1 MTVAGVSSPAHAGLV
16 NRLGLWILAMLLLS
30 PAVFKVRVMGGLVV
44 HPFVLALIVAWGWV
58 LYASAD
64 TFSRRKRGWY
74 SPEWQTWNTPLILLG
89 LAVGA
94 AVAGLDNPD
103 FVYGYYV
110 DQMLAMI
117 QRNWVRPMVG
127 SGVEATVNYRI
138 QRDGRIAEV
147 RIATSSGINS
157 FDLAALRAVQAST
170 PLPPLP
176 RAFREGSLGV
186 NLIFR

>member
-89 LAVGA
+89 LSI
-94 AVAGLDNPD
+94 AGLA
-103 FVYGYYV
+103 
-110 DQMLAMI
+110 L
-117 QRNWVRPMVG
+117 
-127 SGVEATVNYRI
+127 SL
-138 QRDGRIAEV
+138 
-147 RIATSSGINS
+147 GINS
-157 FDLAALRAVQAST
+157 IRLGSLQSTGWLLLLKWGLYLA
-170 PLPPLP
+170 PLPLSDWS
-176 RAFREGSLGV
+176 AT
-186 NLIFR
+186 